1 MLLYLAVPLRDDN
14 DGCILLLYAR
24 RSSFRSMNIVLVKLD
39 AQLLPLQASGALGTA
54 LLRSF
59 IHALRTCPLFLHWGH
74 TWLQGLQSRN
84 CDLDLLSDDVS

>member
-39 AQLLPLQASGALGTA
+39 AQLLPLQASGALGNRFVAELHPCPSYLPFVSA
-54 LLRSF
+54 LGAHLVARL
-59 IHALRTCPLFLHWGH
+59 A
-74 TWLQGLQSRN
+74 
-84 CDLDLLSDDVS
+84 VS